1 MKKTHTASQDQGFT
15 LIELLVIIAVIAM
28 LIVMLQ
34 PALAKAKPKAMGI
47 TCLNNQKQLALAAI
61 LYAKNNQD
69 NWVPNFPGQTPE
81 WVSGQMNWVASNT
94 DNTNAAKLVNPA
106 VSVMAPYAVNANVFH
121 CPADTTYVSGEG
133 SRVRSVSMNQA
144 VGTVGQ
150 TVGQLA
156 AGSAVNGQWLLGQNI
171 GASTQ
176 TSWRTYGKTSSMV
189 APTPA
194 MLWIFLDEHPNS
206 INDAGFAVQM
216 TRTGVFATI
225 IDFPANYHN
234 GAGSFSF
241 ADGHS
246 ELHKWIGKT
255 IQPSIVNGGVSIGN
269 GGTSIPVGDRGSA
282 ADVLWL
288 QQRTSAPM

>member
-1 MKKTHTASQDQGFT
+1 M
-15 LIELLVIIAVIAM
+15 
-28 LIVMLQ
+28 
-34 PALAKAKPKAMGI
+34 
-47 TCLNNQKQLALAAI
+47 
-61 LYAKNNQD
+61 
-69 NWVPNFPGQTPE
+69 
-81 WVSGQMNWVASNT
+81 
-94 DNTNAAKLVNPA
+94 
-106 VSVMAPYAVNANVFH
+106 
-121 CPADTTYVSGEG
+121 
-133 SRVRSVSMNQA
+133 RSVSMNQA

-255 IQPSIVNGGVSIGN
+255 IQPSIVNVGVSIGN